1 MKTPLKAAAEA
12 PPSDMTQR
20 TDSPLP
26 VLANQLTAG
35 CIPSTLSAFV
45 ALIKRD
51 LMLSYRHRNELLNPL
66 LFFVIVV
73 TLFPLGTSPE
83 KQLLQTMAPGV
94 IWVAALLAAMLS
106 LDTLFKSDYEDGTLE
121 QIMLSPHSNAV
132 LVLAKIIS
140 HWLVTGVPIILMAP
154 LLGML
159 MFLPGE
165 AIVTLMLTL
174 LLGTPILSLV
184 GAIGMGL
191 TLGLNRGG
199 MLLSLLVLPLYIPVL
214 IFSASAVDA
223 SMAGMEIKGQLY
235 FLAAL
240 LVLSITLAPMAT
252 ASALKISIE

>member
-1 MKTPLKAAAEA
+1 MNDTSGQSVVIPA
-12 PPSDMTQR
+12 
-20 TDSPLP
+20 
-26 VLANQLTAG
+26 
-35 CIPSTLSAFV
+35 PSTLSAFI
-45 ALIKRD
+45 ALIRRD

-94 IWVAALLAAMLS
+94 IWVAALLAGMLS
-106 LDTLFKSDYEDGTLE
+106 LDTLFKSDYDDGTLE

-140 HWLVTGVPIILMAP
+140 HWLVTGVPVILLAP
-154 LLGML
+154 LLGLL

-165 AIVTLMLTL
+165 AIITLMLTL

-184 GAIGMGL
+184 GAIGMAL

-214 IFSASAVDA
+214 IFSASAVSA
-223 SMAGMEIKGQLY
+223 SMAGMEIKGQIY

-240 LVLSITLAPMAT
+240 LALSITLAPLAT
-252 ASALKISIE
+252 ASALKISVE

>member
-1 MKTPLKAAAEA
+1 MSAT
-12 PPSDMTQR
+12 
-20 TDSPLP
+20 
-26 VLANQLTAG
+26 
-35 CIPSTLSAFV
+35 PSTTSAFF

-51 LMLSYRHRNELLNPL
+51 LMLSYRHRTELLNPL

-83 KQLLQTMAPGV
+83 KTLLQTMAPGV

-106 LDTLFKSDYEDGTLE
+106 LDTMFKADYDDGTLE
-121 QIMLSPHSNAV
+121 QMLLSPHSNAM

-140 HWLVTGVPIILMAP
+140 HWLVTGVPIILLAP
-154 LLGML
+154 LLGL
-159 MFLPGE
+159 FMFLPAEG
-165 AIVTLMLTL
+165 ITTLMLTL

-214 IFSASAVDA
+214 IFSANAVDA
-223 SMAGMEIKGQLY
+223 SLAGLEIKGQIY

-240 LVLSITLAPMAT
+240 LVLSITLAPIAT
-252 ASALKISIE
+252 ATALKISVE

>member
-1 MKTPLKAAAEA
+1 MI
-12 PPSDMTQR
+12 
-20 TDSPLP
+20 TDPQGNS
-26 VLANQLTAG
+26 
-35 CIPSTLSAFV
+35 PSTLSAFF

-51 LMLSYRHRNELLNPL
+51 LMLSYRHRTELLNPL

-83 KQLLQTMAPGV
+83 KTLLQTMAPGV

-106 LDTLFKSDYEDGTLE
+106 LDTMFKADYDDGTLE
-121 QIMLSPHSNAV
+121 QMLLSPHSNAV

-140 HWLVTGVPIILMAP
+140 HWLVTGVPIILLAP

-165 AIVTLMLTL
+165 GISTLMLTL

-214 IFSASAVDA
+214 IFSANAVDA
-223 SMAGMEIKGQLY
+223 SLAGLEIKGQIY
-235 FLAAL
+235 FLSAL
-240 LVLSITLAPMAT
+240 LVLSITLAPLAT
-252 ASALKISIE
+252 ATALKISAE

>member
-1 MKTPLKAAAEA
+1 MSAF
-12 PPSDMTQR
+12 
-20 TDSPLP
+20 
-26 VLANQLTAG
+26 
-35 CIPSTLSAFV
+35 PSTTSAFF

-51 LMLSYRHRNELLNPL
+51 MMLSYRHRTELLNPL

-73 TLFPLGTSPE
+73 TLFPLGTTPE
-83 KQLLQTMAPGV
+83 KALLQTMAPGV

-106 LDTLFKSDYEDGTLE
+106 LDTMFKADYDDGTLE
-121 QIMLSPHSNAV
+121 QMLLSPHSNAM

-140 HWLVTGVPIILMAP
+140 HWLVTGVPIILLAP
-154 LLGML
+154 LLGL
-159 MFLPGE
+159 FMFLPAEG
-165 AIVTLMLTL
+165 ISTLMLTL

-214 IFSASAVDA
+214 IFSANAVDA
-223 SMAGMEIKGQLY
+223 SLAGLAIKGQIY

-240 LVLSITLAPMAT
+240 LVLSITLAPIAAAT
-252 ASALKISIE
+252 ALKISVE

>member
-1 MKTPLKAAAEA
+1 MNT
-12 PPSDMTQR
+12 
-20 TDSPLP
+20 
-26 VLANQLTAG
+26 
-35 CIPSTLSAFV
+35 PSTGSAFI
-45 ALIKRD
+45 ALVKRD

-83 KQLLQTMAPGV
+83 KTLLQTMAPGV

-106 LDTLFKSDYEDGTLE
+106 LDTLFKSDYDDGTLE
-121 QIMLSPHSNAV
+121 QMMLSPHSNSV

-140 HWLVTGVPIILMAP
+140 HWLVTGVPIILLAP
-154 LLGML
+154 LLGVFMY
-159 MFLPGE
+159 LPAEG
-165 AIVTLMLTL
+165 IYTLIITL

-223 SMAGMEIKGQLY
+223 SMAGLEIKGQLY
-235 FLAAL
+235 FLGAL
-240 LVLSITLAPMAT
+240 LVLSITLAPLAT
-252 ASALKISIE
+252 ATALKISVE

>member
-1 MKTPLKAAAEA
+1 M
-12 PPSDMTQR
+12 
-20 TDSPLP
+20 
-26 VLANQLTAG
+26 V
-35 CIPSTLSAFV
+35 PSTGSAFM
-45 ALIKRD
+45 ALLKRD

-83 KQLLQTMAPGV
+83 KELLQTMAPGV

-106 LDTLFKSDYEDGTLE
+106 LDSLFKADYEDGTLE
-121 QIMLSPHSNAV
+121 QLLLSPHSNAL
-132 LVLAKIIS
+132 LVLAKIFS
-140 HWLVTGVPIILMAP
+140 HWLVTGVPIILLAP
-154 LLGML
+154 LLGL
-159 MFLPGE
+159 FMFLPAEG
-165 AIVTLMLTL
+165 IKTLMLTL

-223 SMAGMEIKGQLY
+223 SLAGLEIKGQLY
-235 FLAAL
+235 FLGAL
-240 LVLSITLAPMAT
+240 LALSLTLAPLAAAT
-252 ASALKISIE
+252 ALKISIE

>member
-1 MKTPLKAAAEA
+1 MSVSSHT
-12 PPSDMTQR
+12 
-20 TDSPLP
+20 
-26 VLANQLTAG
+26 
-35 CIPSTLSAFV
+35 PSTWSAFW

-106 LDTLFKSDYEDGTLE
+106 LDTLFKSDYDDGTLE
-121 QIMLSPHSNAV
+121 QILLSPHSNSV

-154 LLGML
+154 LLGVFMY
-159 MFLPGE
+159 LPADG
-165 AIVTLMLTL
+165 IYTLMLTL
-174 LLGTPILSLV
+174 LIGTPILSLV

-214 IFSASAVDA
+214 IFSTSAVDA
-223 SMAGMEIKGQLY
+223 SMAGLEIKGQIY
-235 FLAAL
+235 FLSAL
-240 LVLSITLAPMAT
+240 LVLSITLAPLAT
-252 ASALKISIE
+252 ATALKISVE